1 MDELPKD
8 SLEIRGAR
16 LKGAARNAAEVV
28 MAMWPLTSFIAAN
41 PARLMERKPFDAAVT
56 ELQARLG
63 GRGLLPP
70 AVYRGLAAKGFVD
83 HARLREAFERRT
95 AGTGDAGLTVAETM
109 VPLREARWL
118 AHFETA
124 FTAVAD
130 PALAEAAEAA
140 ARRVPT
146 DARVDRAPR
155 DDGGPLARTVDKV
168 LVRWLAAYTDTGQAS
183 WALPRR
189 EDGLFAAW
197 RGLVAHDPSLSPAA
211 RARLESLLAAT
222 GEVRAERA
230 LVRALDALGVEEGAW
245 QATLEWHLLRL
256 PGWASFLKWRAEL
269 ATPGTPDAELVTQYL
284 SLRLLYTAALADELQ
299 SGTTAPPPAESAAE
313 LEARVARHGAALAGI
328 AEAYAIAPAR
338 LRGLPAGEL
347 AALLRAVDGLDE
359 DAQSL
364 IWLEAQEESYRRD
377 LLAGIARQL
386 HVGARGVRRPEAET
400 RPAAQLVF
408 CIDVRSEPLRRN
420 LEKLGAYETFGFA
433 GFFGVPIAY
442 RSFDE
447 AVTLDVCPALL
458 RPRYRV
464 SEAPSPCCASDA
476 EAHREGRRLQWQL
489 AKLASRLKGSAAACY
504 GFVEAAGLGFLVPFV
519 AKTFAPAAYD
529 RWKDRLARR
538 VAPPVEVTPELD
550 PGAAA
555 PDPHGLAYGL
565 SGDEKAY
572 FGEAA
577 LSVMGFTRTFARLV
591 VMVGHGS
598 KTENNPYGPALDCGA
613 CGGNTGGPSA
623 RVLATLLNEPGVRRK
638 LAERGIAIPDDTW
651 FMAAEHNTTT
661 DAVTLFNTGEV
672 PASHTG
678 DVAALRHDLATARD
692 LNGAERR
699 VKLTLAD
706 DGAPSATA
714 HALARAS
721 DWAQVR
727 PEWGLARNAAFIVGP
742 RWLTA
747 ELNLEGRTFL
757 HSYDW
762 RGDDSGKAL
771 EIILTAPMVVAEWI
785 NTQYYFSTVDN
796 LRFGAGTKVTH
807 NVTGRLGV
815 VQGNAGDLQIG
826 LPEQSVMSAAGELYH
841 EPLRLMTVVLAPP
854 ARVATIVEQNAVL
867 RQLFD
872 HDWVALVVLDPASG
886 RFRRYGPGGRWIEL
900 APEASSEVAAPT
912 AAAPLAEREPAL

>member
-1 MDELPKD
+1 MDDLRAD

-16 LKGAARNAAEVV
+16 LKGAARNAADVV

-41 PARLMERKPFDAAVT
+41 PARIMERQPFDRAVT
-56 ELQARLG
+56 EVQQRLG

-83 HARLREAFERRT
+83 HARLREAFERR
-95 AGTGDAGLTVAETM
+95 AGGSGEDTLTVADAV
-109 VPLREARWL
+109 VPVAEARWL
-118 AHFETA
+118 AHFEIA
-124 FTAVAD
+124 FSGVGD
-130 PALAEAAEAA
+130 PALAAAADAA

-146 DARVDRAPR
+146 DARVDRDRR
-155 DDGGPLARTVDKV
+155 DEGGPLARTVDTIAA
-168 LVRWLAAYTDTGQAS
+168 RWVAAYTDTGQAS

-189 EDGLFAAW
+189 EEGLFAAW
-197 RGLVAHDPSLSPAA
+197 RALVAHDPTLSADA
-211 RARLESLLAAT
+211 RARLERLLGGA
-222 GEVRAERA
+222 EESRAERL
-230 LVRALDALGVEEGAW
+230 LVRALDELGVEEAAW
-245 QATLEWHLLRL
+245 QPTLEWHLLRL

-284 SLRLLYTAALADELQ
+284 ALRLLYTAALAGELE
-299 SGTTAPPPAESAAE
+299 SGSGEPPPAESAAA
-313 LEARVARHGAALAGI
+313 LEARVARHAAALARI
-328 AEAYAIAPAR
+328 AEPYGITPAR

-347 AALLRAVDGLDE
+347 TALVRAFDALDG

-377 LLAGIARQL
+377 LLGGIARHL
-386 HVGARGVRRPEAET
+386 HLGTDGVDRPDSPA

-442 RSFDE
+442 RGFDE

-464 SEAPSPCCASDA
+464 SEAPSPCCAAEA
-476 EAHREGRRLQWQL
+476 EAHRDGRRLLWQL
-489 AKLASRLKGSAAACY
+489 RKLASRLKGSAAACY

-519 AKTFAPAAYD
+519 AKTFAPGAYD
-529 RWKDRLARR
+529 GLKARLGARL
-538 VAPPVEVTPELD
+538 APPVELTPELE
-550 PGAAA
+550 PGAAH
-555 PDPHGLAYGL
+555 PDAHGLTYGL
-565 SGDEKAY
+565 SAEEKAF

-577 LSVMGFTRTFARLV
+577 LSVMGLTRNFARLV

-598 KTENNPYGPALDCGA
+598 RTENNPYGPALDCGA

-623 RVLATLLNEPGVRRK
+623 RVLATLLNEAEVRRK

-661 DAVTLFNTGEV
+661 DEVVLFNAGEA
-672 PASHTG
+672 PAAHG
-678 DVAALRHDLATARD
+678 PDVAALRHDLATARD
-692 LNGAERR
+692 LNCAERR

-714 HALARAS
+714 HALARAT

-727 PEWGLARNAAFIVGP
+727 PEWGLARNAAFVVGP

-747 ELNLEGRTFL
+747 PLNLESRTFL

-762 RGDDSGKAL
+762 RGDDGGKAL

-796 LRFGAGTKVTH
+796 ARFGSGTKVIH

-826 LPEQSVMSAAGELYH
+826 LPEQSVMTAEGELYH

-854 ARVATIVEQNAVL
+854 ERVTAIVEQNAVL

-872 HDWVALVVLDPASG
+872 HDWVALVVLDPATG
-886 RFRRYGPGGRWIEL
+886 RFRRYAPGGRWL
-900 APEASSEVAAPT
+900 EAGPATAAPT
-912 AAAPLAEREPAL
+912 SEPTVATTPNLREPAL

>member
-1 MDELPKD
+1 MDELRTD
-8 SLEIRGAR
+8 SLELRGAR
-16 LKGAARNAAEVV
+16 LKGAARNAADVV

-41 PARLMERKPFDAAVT
+41 PARIMERQPFDAAVT
-56 ELQARLG
+56 ELPTRLG

-83 HARLREAFERRT
+83 HARLRAAFERRT
-95 AGTGDAGLTVAETM
+95 EGTAAGTLTVAGTT

-124 FTAVAD
+124 FTATAD

-155 DDGGPLARTVDKV
+155 DDGGALARTVDKI

-183 WALPRR
+183 WTLPRR
-189 EDGLFAAW
+189 EEGLFAAW
-197 RGLVAHDPSLSPAA
+197 RALVAHDPSLSTAA
-211 RARLESLLAAT
+211 RARLDQLLARA
-222 GEVRAERA
+222 GEARAERA
-230 LVRALDALGVEEGAW
+230 LVRALDELGVEESAW
-245 QATLEWHLLRL
+245 QRTLEWHLLRL
-256 PGWASFLKWRAEL
+256 PGWASFLKWRGEA
-269 ATPGTPDAELVTQYL
+269 ATPGTPDAELLTHYL
-284 SLRLLYTAALADELQ
+284 AMRLLYTAALAAELE
-299 SGTTAPPPAESAAE
+299 SGTSAPPPAESAAE

-328 AEAYAIAPAR
+328 AAAYGIAPAR

-347 AALLRAVDGLDE
+347 TALVRAVDALD
-359 DAQSL
+359 DNAQSL

-377 LLAGIARQL
+377 LLAAIGRHL
-386 HVGARGVRRPEAET
+386 HVGADGVGRPDVEA

-420 LEKLGAYETFGFA
+420 LEKLGAYETYGFA
-433 GFFGVPIAY
+433 GFFGVPMAY
-442 RSFDE
+442 RGFDE

-464 SEAPSPCCASDA
+464 SEAPSCACAGDA
-476 EAHREGRRLQWQL
+476 EAHRAGRRLEWQL

-529 RWKDRLARR
+529 RWKARLDRR
-538 VAPPVEVTPELD
+538 VAPPIEVTPALD
-550 PGAAA
+550 PADGA

-565 SGDEKAY
+565 SADEKAY

-577 LSVMGFTRTFARLV
+577 LSVMGLTCNFARLV

-623 RVLATLLNEPGVRRK
+623 RVLATLLNEPGVRAK
-638 LAERGIAIPDDTW
+638 LAERGIAVPDDTW

-661 DAVTLFNTGEV
+661 DAVTLFNAGEV
-672 PASHTG
+672 PASHRA
-678 DVAALRHDLATARD
+678 DLAALRHDLATARD
-692 LNGAERR
+692 LTCAERR
-699 VKLTLAD
+699 VKLTLAA
-706 DGAPSATA
+706 DGAASATA
-714 HALARAS
+714 HARARAS

-762 RGDDSGKAL
+762 RGDDAGKAL

-826 LPEQSVMSAAGELYH
+826 LPEQSVMAAEGELYH

-854 ARVATIVEQNAVL
+854 ARVALIVQQNAVL

-872 HDWVALVVLDPASG
+872 HDWVALVVLDPADG
-886 RFRRYGPGGRWIEL
+886 RFRRYGPGGRWTEL
-900 APEASSEVAAPT
+900 GLEPSSAVAAPT
-912 AAAPLAEREPAL
+912 AAAPSAEREPAL